1 MPMTGE
7 AFLQR
12 QPEIARSPS
21 GVIAEGRHLYALRVF
36 YEDTDAAGIV
46 YYANYLRFIERA
58 RTEMMR
64 LLGYEHSALREATG
78 VNWTV
83 RRCEIEYFRPA
94 RLDNLLIVDSTILSL
109 GGASLDIA
117 QTVRKGDEVLV
128 AAKLKLACM
137 HPNGR
142 PARLPGGL
150 REHLSRVAT
159 APLPPQ
165 STRKSPA
172 H

>member
-1 MPMTGE
+1 MTGD

-12 QPEIARSPS
+12 LPEIARSPS
-21 GVIAEGRHLYALRVF
+21 GLIADGRHLYALRVF

-64 LLGYEHSALREATG
+64 LLGYEHSALRDSTG

-83 RRCEIEYFRPA
+83 RRCEIDYLRPA
-94 RLDNLLIVDSTILSL
+94 RLDDQVVVESAIVKL

-117 QTVRKGDEVLV
+117 QSVRKADEILV
-128 AAKLKLACM
+128 SAVLKLACM
-137 HPNGR
+137 RSDGR

-150 REHLSRVAT
+150 RESLSRVAA

-172 H
+172 Q

>member
-1 MPMTGE
+1 MTGD

-12 QPEIARSPS
+12 PSEIARAPS
-21 GVIAEGRHLYALRVF
+21 GVIADGRHLYALRVF

-83 RRCEIEYFRPA
+83 RRCEIDYLRPA
-94 RLDNLLIVDSTILSL
+94 RLDDWLIVDSTILAL
-109 GGASLDIA
+109 GGASLDIG
-117 QTVRKGDEVLV
+117 QTVRKADDILV
-128 AAKLKLACM
+128 AARLKLACM
-137 HPNGR
+137 RPDGR

-150 REHLSRVAT
+150 RESLSRVAA
-159 APLPPQ
+159 APIPPQ
-165 STRKSPA
+165 STRKSQA
-172 H
+172 Q

>member
-1 MPMTGE
+1 MTAD

-12 QPEIARSPS
+12 QAEIACAPS
-21 GVIAEGRHLYALRVF
+21 GVIADGRHYYALRVF

-64 LLGYEHSALREATG
+64 LLGYEHSALRDATG

-83 RRCEIEYFRPA
+83 RRCEIDYLRPA
-94 RLDNLLIVDSTILSL
+94 RLDDSLIVDSTIRTL
-109 GGASLDIA
+109 GGASLDIE
-117 QTVRKGDEVLV
+117 QIVRKAENVLV
-128 AAKLKLACM
+128 TATLKLACM
-137 HPNGR
+137 RSDGR

-150 REHLSRVAT
+150 RESLSRVAN
-159 APLPPQ
+159 APIPPQ

>member
-1 MPMTGE
+1 MPMTAD

-12 QPEIARSPS
+12 QAEIARAPS
-21 GVIAEGRHLYALRVF
+21 GVIADGRHYYALRVF

-46 YYANYLRFIERA
+46 YYANYLRFVERA

-64 LLGYEHSALREATG
+64 LLGYEHSALRESTG

-83 RRCEIEYFRPA
+83 RHCAIDYKRPA
-94 RLDNLLIVDSTILSL
+94 RLDDLLVVDSTILSL
-109 GGASLDIA
+109 GGASLDIE
-117 QTVRKGDEVLV
+117 QIVRKADEVLV
-128 AAKLKLACM
+128 TAMLKLACM
-137 HPNGR
+137 RSDGR

-150 REHLSRVAT
+150 RESLSRVAN
-159 APLPPQ
+159 APIPPQ

>member
-1 MPMTGE
+1 MPMTAD

-12 QPEIARSPS
+12 QAEIARAPS
-21 GVIAEGRHLYALRVF
+21 GVIADGRHYYALRIF

-64 LLGYEHSALREATG
+64 LLGYEHSALRDATG

-83 RRCEIEYFRPA
+83 RRCEIDYLRPA
-94 RLDNLLIVDSTILSL
+94 RLDDSLIVDSTIRTL
-109 GGASLDIA
+109 GGASLDIE
-117 QTVRKGDEVLV
+117 QIVRKAENILV
-128 AAKLKLACM
+128 TATLKLACM
-137 HPNGR
+137 RPDGR
-142 PARLPGGL
+142 PARLPSGL
-150 REHLSRVAT
+150 RESLSRVAN
-159 APLPPQ
+159 APNTPQ